1 MWIRNL
7 DADRGAMYFCVAA
20 ACLFELM
27 FIVRAPGR
35 TWPGGWVNSAYTGKH
50 IVVVMLLSAIKQG

>member
-1 MWIRNL
+1 MWMRNL
-7 DADRGAMYFCVAA
+7 DADRTAMYFCVAA

-35 TWPGGWVNSAYTGKH
+35 TWPGACAYTGKH

>member
-1 MWIRNL
+1 
-7 DADRGAMYFCVAA
+7 MYFCVAA

-35 TWPGGWVNSAYTGKH
+35 TWPGAWVSSAYTGKY